1 MTTTLV
7 VEPQRLLDAYLRN
20 DLVAF
25 GEKVFHHL
33 NPGREFSP
41 GWYIRAM
48 AYYLQVSAIE
58 RQVDRL
64 IINLPPRALKSTMAS
79 VALPAFLL
87 GRDPTLRIVVASYSQ
102 ELANMLGRQT
112 RSVMQSDWYKRLFPS
127 TRLNPRRLA
136 EHDFQT
142 TRGGFRLATSTGG
155 TLTGRGGDILI
166 VDDPLKADDAYS
178 EVRRNSM
185 IEWTRT
191 TLFSRL
197 DDKQRGVIIN
207 VQQRLHEDDL
217 SGHLIRSGGWLHLN
231 LAAIA
236 QRDEHVQLGRG
247 YVRHYRRAGE
257 PLDPVREPLYVLD
270 QIRRDLGSAIF
281 SAQYQQAPTPADG
294 DVIKMGWFKR
304 YDVLPA
310 SGQLVMSLDTASKT
324 SEHSSYSAMTV
335 WRVIEGRYYLEYAWR
350 DRVDYP
356 TLKRRVMGFADVL
369 HPDVLLIED
378 KVSGMGLIQDLKAEA
393 FGYPVVAYLPVGDK
407 ETRMRLQ
414 AAKIEAGLVHLPRE
428 GAWLADFE
436 EEVRQFPG
444 GKHNDQVDSMS
455 QMLDHMSVKRTGQL
469 FIGTYRF

>member
-1 MTTTLV
+1 MTAMLV
-7 VEPQRLLDAYLRN
+7 DPQRELDAFLRN

-25 GEKVFHHL
+25 CEKVFHHL
-33 NPGREFSP
+33 NPGRDFTP

-48 AYYLQVSAIE
+48 AYHLQVSAIE
-58 RQVDRL
+58 RQVDRV
-64 IINLPPRALKSTMAS
+64 IINLPPRSLKSTMVS

-112 RSVMQSDWYKRLFPS
+112 RSVMQSDWYKRLYPS
-127 TRLNPRRLA
+127 TRLNPRRTA

-142 TRGGFRLATSTGG
+142 KRGGFRLATSTGG

-178 EVRRNSM
+178 DVRRNSM

-197 DDKQRGVIIN
+197 DDKKRGVIIN

-217 SGHLIRSGGWLHLN
+217 SGHLIRAGGWMHLN

-236 QRDEHVQLGRG
+236 EHDEWVQLGRDRDR
-247 YVRHYRRAGE
+247 YFRRAGE
-257 PLDPVREPLYVLD
+257 PMDPEREPLQVLD

-281 SAQYQQAPTPADG
+281 SAQYQQSPTPADG

-310 SGQLVMSLDTASKT
+310 GGQLVMSLDTASKT

-335 WRVIEGRYYLEYAWR
+335 WRVVEGRYYLEYAWR

-356 TLKRRVMGFADVL
+356 TLKRRVIGFADVL

-378 KVSGMGLIQDLKAEA
+378 KVSGMGLIQDLQAEA
-393 FGYPVVAYLPVGDK
+393 QGYPVVAYLPAGDK

-414 AAKIEAGLVHLPRE
+414 SAKIEAGLVFLPRE

-455 QMLDHMSVKRTGQL
+455 QMLDHMAAKHTGQL
-469 FIGTYRF
+469 FIGSYRV